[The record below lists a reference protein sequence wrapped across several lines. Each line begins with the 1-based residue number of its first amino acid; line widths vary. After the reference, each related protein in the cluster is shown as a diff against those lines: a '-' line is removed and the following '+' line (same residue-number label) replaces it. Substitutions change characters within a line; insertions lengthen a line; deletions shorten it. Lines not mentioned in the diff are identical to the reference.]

1 VCVCKTFET
10 LFRSLSFPRLR
21 KKLETKSQLYK
32 TTALIVVKGYI
43 LAALISLLDMVLWQ
57 LRVAST

>member
-1 VCVCKTFET
+1 LKT